1 MADER
6 QTQRMHEALDDQL
19 APEELDAL
27 YQGLD
32 SDPQDASTFQRLRTV
47 DRMLKDAPLE
57 TAPQTLALRVLA
69 KIAEL
74 KPEQLRRGAGLAIAL
89 GLGLVA
95 LLLLP
100 LLGALGWLIIQVL
113 SNPAAAVSAVI
124 GVLGSLVGV
133 VLAAVQN
140 VQAALSSSPLVPA
153 ALLGAIPA
161 GVLILRRLRGNRL
174 DRERRERLGTPPP
187 QEKE

>member
-6 QTQRMHEALDDQL
+6 QTRRMHEALDDQL
-19 APEELDAL
+19 APDELDAL

-32 SDPQDASTFQRLRTV
+32 SDRHDASLFERLRTV
-47 DRMLKDAPLE
+47 DRMLREAPYE
-57 TAPQTLALRVLA
+57 NAPQTLALRVLA
-69 KIAEL
+69 KIAEI

-95 LLLLP
+95 LLMLP
-100 LLGALGWLIIQVL
+100 LFAALGWLIIQVL

-124 GVLGSLVGV
+124 SILGSVAGV
-133 VLAAVQN
+133 ILAAVQS
-140 VQAALSSSPLVPA
+140 VQAALLSSPLIPA

-161 GVLILRRLRGNRL
+161 GLLLLRRLRGNRL
-174 DRERRERLGTPPP
+174 DRERRERLGAPP
-187 QEKE
+187 KEEE

>member
-1 MADER
+1 MTDER
-6 QTQRMHEALDDQL
+6 QTQRMQDALDDQL
-19 APEELDAL
+19 APDELDTL

-32 SDPQDASTFQRLRTV
+32 SNPQEASVFQRLRTV
-47 DRMLKDAPLE
+47 DRMLKEAPFE
-57 TAPQTLALRVLA
+57 SAPQTLALRVLA

-124 GVLGSLVGV
+124 GVLGSIAGL

-140 VQAALSSSPLVPA
+140 VQAALQTSPLIPA
-153 ALLGAIPA
+153 VLLGAIPA
-161 GVLILRRLRGNRL
+161 GVLLLRRLRGNRL
-174 DRERRERLGTPPP
+174 DRERRERLGAPP